1 MARDMK
7 DIIWDLPAG
16 EQRAIEN
23 LAAEMVAEE
32 LTLRELRRAR
42 KITQTKIAKKLKLTQ
57 DNISRLEKRS
67 NVLLSTLQK
76 TIAAMGGDLSLIAT
90 FPDRKPVRL
99 AGFSNEPGT
108 PKRARAKAPSATTP
122 GSRYR

>member
-7 DIIWDLPAG
+7 DIIRNLPAG
-16 EQRAIEN
+16 EQRAIEI
-23 LAAEMVAEE
+23 LAAEMIAEE
-32 LTLRELRRAR
+32 LPLGELRRAR
-42 KITQTKIAKKLKLTQ
+42 KITQAKIAKKLKLTQ

-67 NVLLSTLQK
+67 DVLLSTLQK

-99 AGFSNEPGT
+99 AGFSNEPCA
-108 PKRARAKAPSATTP
+108 PKRS
-122 GSRYR
+122 GSR